1 MRDET
6 KMDVY
11 TSGVTGAEYDA
22 GMKQVFIM
30 ATNPPSGDGHRNG
43 MVRQRSQTYN
53 SKTQQYV
60 KRDTITGRFIDVK
73 QDGTPFKGVRKEK

>member
-1 MRDET
+1 
-6 KMDVY
+6 
-11 TSGVTGAEYDA
+11 
-22 GMKQVFIM
+22 M

-60 KRDTITGRFIDVK
+60 KRYTITGRFIDVK
-73 QDGTPFKGVRKEK
+73 QDCTPFKGVRKEK